1 MSQIPGP
8 SAAVPFQRARPPD
21 RDERY
26 WRPKYR
32 LSSSSSDDSVY
43 EDSFDQVQKGDLSD
57 SMQKS
62 PPCPDD
68 NFPPDCTRKSS
79 SQPLSKSNVC
89 QYCDKSFKS
98 ERGVKM
104 HIRMSHKSMAD
115 TSFEPTNPSTLLSSE
130 IFCICNDRAN
140 KTPGLNCCACHLFFH
155 RSCIKIPLSEY
166 KSLSHGSCNLWLCP
180 GCSLP
185 PSTETLSDARVP
197 CPFSPLRTFRN
208 SGTLSTHLKK
218 RHPDHPLPLN
228 SQAPVSQPFSFK
240 PTQGVPVS
248 QIFSPESI
256 QKHLLHL
263 KSSSKTL
270 RRIPK
275 SARFLAADKLARVI
289 ENCLVSKS
297 PAAFKNLLIFAH
309 AAFDITSKTLI
320 SLAKDAGLE
329 INSAKCEI
337 FSISSPLDIS
347 TLNDFRS
354 IAPDITLL
362 SDRDLSLLGAPILL
376 DSFEP
381 YVAQKVAAVQNL
393 FDRASILNSHVAY
406 TLIKHCFYVPKFS
419 FLLRTSP
426 FWNFP
431 QIVSNIDDRMM
442 STLEKILNLKLDGN
456 SRTQA
461 CLPINDGGL
470 GIRLIKDICLPAFL
484 ASTCGSAPLVSSILN
499 NTDAVALALHGVAL
513 NSWASIHGENMPAP
527 SLRQVQKEWD
537 SIQIKHTK
545 DHLCFTKTTDS
556 ARYQALQCKE
566 SNSWLHAIPS
576 SQIGTLLDSSSFH
589 TSVALRLGCT
599 ITTPFTCQCGRTVN
613 SDGIHGLSCEKSTGR
628 FSRHSELNDVIWKE
642 EEEKEK
648 EKELEIEKKEEEE

>member
-1 MSQIPGP
+1 MVS
-8 SAAVPFQRARPPD
+8 
-21 RDERY
+21 
-26 WRPKYR
+26 
-32 LSSSSSDDSVY
+32 LC
-43 EDSFDQVQKGDLSD
+43 
-57 SMQKS
+57 SM
-62 PPCPDD
+62 
-68 NFPPDCTRKSS
+68 
-79 SQPLSKSNVC
+79 
-89 QYCDKSFKS
+89 
-98 ERGVKM
+98 
-104 HIRMSHKSMAD
+104 
-115 TSFEPTNPSTLLSSE
+115 
-130 IFCICNDRAN
+130 
-140 KTPGLNCCACHLFFH
+140 LNGRC
-155 RSCIKIPLSEY
+155 
-166 KSLSHGSCNLWLCP
+166 GMM
-180 GCSLP
+180 
-185 PSTETLSDARVP
+185 
-197 CPFSPLRTFRN
+197 
-208 SGTLSTHLKK
+208 
-218 RHPDHPLPLN
+218 
-228 SQAPVSQPFSFK
+228 
-240 PTQGVPVS
+240 
-248 QIFSPESI
+248 
-256 QKHLLHL
+256 
-263 KSSSKTL
+263 
-270 RRIPK
+270 
-275 SARFLAADKLARVI
+275 
-289 ENCLVSKS
+289 
-297 PAAFKNLLIFAH
+297 
-309 AAFDITSKTLI
+309 

-613 SDGIHGLSCEKSTGR
+613 SDGIHGLSCEKSAGR
-628 FSRHSELNDVIWKE
+628 FSRHSELNDVIFRGDMPLLLFRAKLD
-642 EEEKEK
+642 KNK
-648 EKELEIEKKEEEE
+648 FV